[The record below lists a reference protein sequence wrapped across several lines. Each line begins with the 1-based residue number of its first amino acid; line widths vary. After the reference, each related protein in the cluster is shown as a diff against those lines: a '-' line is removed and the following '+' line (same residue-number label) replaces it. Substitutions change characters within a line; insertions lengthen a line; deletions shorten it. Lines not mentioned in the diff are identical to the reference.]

1 MDSTFFKRT
10 PRFKCTPRALAL
22 AGVALAL
29 AGCSFFSSS
38 TKPKP
43 AELGTNV
50 PVLGVRQIW
59 TARIGQVGFP
69 LEVRVE
75 GASATL
81 ASDDGTVVALDTR
94 TGQEIWRASVG
105 AKIAAGVGSDGRV
118 AAVVTRD
125 NELVAVGQGQVLW
138 RQKLPAQGYTVPLV
152 AGERVFVVT
161 ADRSI
166 AAFDGRTGRRLWTQQ
181 RPGEPLVLR
190 QPGVLIAVGD
200 TLVTGV
206 SGRLVGLNPANGTVR
221 WEAPLATPR
230 GTNDVERLV
239 DLVSHVSRV
248 GGVVCAR
255 AFQAAVGCVDTA
267 RGQVLW
273 TKTANGAQGVAGDDT
288 LLFGT
293 ESNGTVTAWKQ
304 ADGERAWSSERL
316 QYRTLTAPL
325 ALGRSVVIGD
335 GTGLV
340 HLLAREDGAPLNRLT
355 TDGSAI
361 AAAPVAAGDT
371 LVVVTEKGSVYGFR
385 PD

>member
-1 MDSTFFKRT
+1 MDSTFFNRA
-10 PRFKCTPRALAL
+10 PRALAL
-22 AGVALAL
+22 AGIALAL
-29 AGCSFFSSS
+29 AGCSFFSSP

-43 AELGTNV
+43 AELGNNV
-50 PVLGVRQIW
+50 PVLGVRQVW
-59 TARIGQVGFP
+59 TARIGSVGFP

-75 GASATL
+75 SASAMF

-94 TGQEIWRASVG
+94 NGQELWRASAG
-105 AKIAAGVGSDGRV
+105 AKIAAGVGSDGRI
-118 AAVVTRD
+118 AAVVTQG
-125 NELVAVGQGQVLW
+125 NELVALAQGQVLW
-138 RQKLPAQGYTVPLV
+138 RQKLAAQGYTVPLV
-152 AGERVFVVT
+152 AGERVFVVA

-166 AAFDGRTGRRLWTQQ
+166 AAFDGHTGRRLWTQQ

-206 SGRLVGLNPANGTVR
+206 SGRLAGLNPANGTVR

-239 DLVSHVSRV
+239 DLVSPVSRSGNV
-248 GGVVCAR
+248 ICAR
-255 AFQAAVGCVDTA
+255 AFQAAVGCVNTL

-273 TKTANGAQGVAGDDT
+273 TKTANGARGVAGNDT

-293 ESNGTVTAWKQ
+293 ESNGTVMAWKQ
-304 ADGERAWSSERL
+304 ADGERAWSSDRL

-335 GTGLV
+335 STGLV